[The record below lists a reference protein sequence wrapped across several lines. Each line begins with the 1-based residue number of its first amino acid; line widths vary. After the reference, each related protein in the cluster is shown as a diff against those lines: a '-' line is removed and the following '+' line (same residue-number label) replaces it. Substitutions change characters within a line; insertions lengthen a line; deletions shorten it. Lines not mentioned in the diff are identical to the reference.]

1 MLAAEGDASGRRK
14 MALLWFVLGVLVG
27 LFGLVLLP
35 LLIAVLGSAF
45 AFGLVVILPLLLVV
59 AILMGILA
67 AAPAIGYA
75 LAIVAVLFLLWA
87 SDRKGR
93 QRD

>member
-1 MLAAEGDASGRRK
+1 

-45 AFGLVVILPLLLVV
+45 ALGLVVALPVLLAA
-59 AILMGILA
+59 AIFFGILA
-67 AAPAIGYA
+67 TAPTIAYGLAIG
-75 LAIVAVLFLLWA
+75 AVLILLWA

-93 QRD
+93 QRR